1 MVRRLAAPLLIP
13 LLAACPAREEA
24 RAPEAGGPGTIPAV
38 PDSGAPAVPPAAA
51 DTAGAPVR
59 GLFYVPV
66 YSHIYFRDQRRTID
80 LAVTLSVRNTDPER
94 AITVSGVRYYDTA
107 GRLLHSYLQGPVR
120 LGPMASAEYVVAERD
135 APGGTGA
142 NFLVEWRADQR
153 VTDPIVEAVMIS
165 TEANLGI
172 SFTSVGRP
180 LVRH

>member
-1 MVRRLAAPLLIP
+1 MARPLALLLP
-13 LLAACPAREEA
+13 ALLLAACEDRGAA
-24 RAPEAGGPGTIPAV
+24 RAPAAAARDPVPAA
-38 PDSGAPAVPPAAA
+38 PDSGAPAVPPAAG
-51 DTAGAPVR
+51 DTAAVAVR

-66 YSHIYFRDQRRTID
+66 YSHIYFRDQRRSID

-94 AITVSGVRYYDTA
+94 AITVSAVRYYDTA
-107 GRLLHSYLQGPVR
+107 GRLLHAYLRAPVR

-165 TEANLGI
+165 TESSLGI